1 MGLADDLGTLTVG
14 KKADLVVLDFRRAH
28 LTPSTSVLGNLVHT
42 AQGRDVEMVV
52 VDGRIVVEGGHATL
66 VDEEK
71 IRRDA
76 DKAARDLW
84 SRAH

>member
-1 MGLADDLGTLTVG
+1 M
-14 KKADLVVLDFRRAH
+14 
-28 LTPSTSVLGNLVHT
+28 HT